1 MTQIDFFDEKKGT
14 GTELNRNRT
23 EPEPD
28 GTGTGR
34 NRTEPSRTVGF
45 LGGGK
50 NAEKNQKI
58 NLIPQIY
65 YLKE

>member
-1 MTQIDFFDEKKGT
+1 MNFFFDPKIDIFDLKKGT

-28 GTGTGR
+28 GTGADR

-45 LGGGK
+45 LIWIIR
-50 NAEKNQKI
+50 AHT
-58 NLIPQIY
+58 Y
-65 YLKE
+65 